1 MLICINFCCRK
12 ANLIISRPVKA
23 YTPQN
28 YNFSRSEQ
36 SRYFNRGQ
44 STSYLQ
50 RQQIHQQPFHNLVNT
65 NNCGFEYMP
74 YTSRSRNM
82 TNFGMD
88 MNFFTAPNLYYSK
101 LPLQYPTH
109 ASQARHNPVL
119 VPRSQ
124 VGIGAIN
131 NQDQNYIA
139 VGGNNTVMPFN
150 KDSVLN
156 SSGMSSK
163 QADSQVKENWGPN
176 QRYGSHYFCLKR
188 VNDW

>member
-1 MLICINFCCRK
+1 M
-12 ANLIISRPVKA
+12 IISRPVKA

-28 YNFSRSEQ
+28 YNFSRNEQ
-36 SRYFNRGQ
+36 SRYFGNRGQ

-50 RQQIHQQPFHNLVNT
+50 RQQLHQQQPFHNLVNT
-65 NNCGFEYMP
+65 NSCGFEYMP

-101 LPLQYPTH
+101 LPSIYP
-109 ASQARHNPVL
+109 SQARHNPVL

-131 NQDQNYIA
+131 SQDQSYLA
-139 VGGNNTVMPFN
+139 VGNSSVLPFS
-150 KDSVLN
+150 KDTVLN
-156 SSGMSSK
+156 SSASISSK
-163 QADSQVKENWGPN
+163 QGTDSQVKENWGPN
-176 QRYGSHYFCLKR
+176 QR
-188 VNDW
+188 